1 MKNLF
6 LYIRIL
12 FVAFLLL
19 SVVAAIVVFR
29 IGDEEVGGSASGERF
44 ERIEKSPNYDGSKFV
59 NAEPTEHLAQG
70 IYWNVIRDYLFS
82 RAETRPSEMF
92 STESTDL
99 INLDKTCGLQLF
111 WLGHSTVLV
120 NIDSTTILIDPVF
133 DERVAVIVGS
143 TERFQ
148 SAVINRESLPKIDA
162 VIISHDHYDHL
173 EKNSIDFFAQD
184 GTMFFVPLGV
194 GAHLNAWQVPD
205 SQIVELDW
213 WESRDFQSLKIVC
226 TPARHFSGRSLLRF
240 DKTLWASWVVVG
252 STHRLYY
259 GGDTGYTDQFEK
271 IGDRFG
277 PFNVTLLPIG
287 AYSEY
292 WPDIHLN
299 PEEAVTAH
307 LALKG
312 RLLIPVHWGTFD
324 VALHAWDEPIERLI
338 QAAEEQEVQ
347 IAAPLPG
354 EKINLDSV
362 TFQNKWWQVSDRII
376 LLSVRLIL
384 ITW

>member
-1 MKNLF
+1 MEKLF
-6 LYIRIL
+6 LYIKII
-12 FVAFLLL
+12 FVAFLLF
-19 SVVAAIVVFR
+19 SVVVAIAVFR
-29 IGDEEVGGSASGERF
+29 IGEEEVGGSASGEHL

-59 NAEPTEHLAQG
+59 NAEPTEHLAEG
-70 IYWNVIRDYLFS
+70 IYWNLIRDYLFS
-82 RAETRPSEMF
+82 SKDRRPSDMI
-92 STESTDL
+92 STESADL
-99 INLDKTCGLQLF
+99 INLDNTCGLQLF

-120 NIDSTTILIDPVF
+120 NIDSTTFLIDPVF
-133 DERVAVIVGS
+133 DERVAVLVGS
-143 TERFQ
+143 TERFIPSVTFRQ
-148 SAVINRESLPKIDA
+148 RMPKIDA

-173 EKNSIDFFAQD
+173 EKNSIEFFAQG
-184 GTMFFVPLGV
+184 GTTFFVPLGV
-194 GAHLNAWQVPD
+194 GAHLRAWHVPD

-213 WESRDFQSLKIVC
+213 WESRDFGSLKIVC

-240 DKTLWASWVVVG
+240 DETLWASWVVVG

-259 GGDTGYTDQFEK
+259 GGDTGYTDQFEE

-277 PFNVTLLPIG
+277 PFDITLLPIG

-312 RLLIPVHWGTFD
+312 QLLIPVHWGTFD

-338 QAAEEQEVQ
+338 QAAKEQEVQ
-347 IAAPLPG
+347 IATPLLG
-354 EKINLDSV
+354 EKIKMDSLSIIE
-362 TFQNKWWQVSDRII
+362 KWR
-376 LLSVRLIL
+376 RF
-384 ITW
+384 TP

>member
-1 MKNLF
+1 MTNLF
-6 LYIRIL
+6 LYIRII
-12 FVAFLLL
+12 FVAFLLFAA
-19 SVVAAIVVFR
+19 VAAIVVFR
-29 IGDEEVGGSASGERF
+29 IGDDAVGGSALGERL

-59 NAEPTEHLAQG
+59 NAKPTEHLAQG
-70 IYWNVIRDYLFS
+70 SYWNVIRDYLFS
-82 RAETRPSEMF
+82 SEDRRLSKRI
-92 STESTDL
+92 STESADL
-99 INLDKTCGLQLF
+99 INFDITSGLKLF

-120 NIDSTTILIDPVF
+120 NIDSITILIDPVF
-133 DERVAVIVGS
+133 DERVAVLVGS
-143 TERFQ
+143 TERYVPTVTF
-148 SAVINRESLPKIDA
+148 RHRLLKIDA

-194 GAHLNAWQVPD
+194 GAHLRAWQVPD

-240 DKTLWASWVVVG
+240 DETLWASWVVTG
-252 STHRLYY
+252 STRRLYY

-277 PFNVTLLPIG
+277 PFDITLLPIG
-287 AYSEY
+287 GYSEY
-292 WPDIHLN
+292 WPDIHLD

-324 VALHAWDEPIERLI
+324 VAFHPWDEPIERLM
-338 QAAEEQEVQ
+338 QAAKEQGVQ
-347 IAAPLPG
+347 IATPLLG
-354 EKINLDSV
+354 EKIKMDSLGMIEKRWRF
-362 TFQNKWWQVSDRII
+362 TP
-376 LLSVRLIL
+376 
-384 ITW
+384 

>member
-1 MKNLF
+1 MKFSLSNKKL
-6 LYIRIL
+6 LVIL
-12 FVAFLLL
+12 FTLVMISVALL
-19 SVVAAIVVFR
+19 VFR
-29 IGDEEVGGSASGERF
+29 VGDEEVGGSASGERL
-44 ERIEKSPNYDGSKFV
+44 ERIKKSPNFDGSNFV

-70 IYWNVIRDYLFS
+70 SYWNVIRDYLFS
-82 RAETRPSEMF
+82 RRDRRPSEIIATK
-92 STESTDL
+92 SADL
-99 INLDKTCGLQLF
+99 TNFDITCGLQLF

-120 NIDSTTILIDPVF
+120 NIDSITILIDPVF

-148 SAVINRESLPKIDA
+148 PNVINRGSLPKVDA

-173 EKNSIDFFAQD
+173 EKNSIDFFART
-184 GTMFFVPLGV
+184 GTKFFVPLGV
-194 GAHLNAWQVPD
+194 GAHLRAWQVPD

-213 WESRDFQSLKIVC
+213 WESKDFGSVKIVC

-240 DKTLWASWVVVG
+240 DETLWASWVVIG
-252 STHRLYY
+252 SARRIYY
-259 GGDTGYTDQFEK
+259 GGDTGYGDQFEN

-277 PFNVTLLPIG
+277 PFDITLLPIG

-338 QAAEEQEVQ
+338 QAAKKQEVQ
-347 IAAPLPG
+347 IAAPQPG
-354 EKINLDSV
+354 ERIKLESLAIE
-362 TFQNKWWQVSDRII
+362 QRWWQESY
-376 LLSVRLIL
+376 
-384 ITW
+384 